1 MKKRILSFLM
11 LTVMLFSLFVITA
24 CGDDPVDPTPTP
36 PGTVTLAQALKDNG
50 YTKIIYPNRDADNA
64 LMAQGLAIIKEAFLS
79 LTGTTL
85 LDDNDR
91 VKYGDPV
98 PANAKEILF
107 GKTNRESSKTL
118 GQTVEANRA
127 NSAKDYQI
135 VIKDQEVNLA
145 VGGKLGY
152 VEAAKAFAALLAQ
165 PVSLDNYDSGLKQY
179 AWEWATLAGVSLSQY
194 KIVYPKDASDE
205 VQDAAEDLQDAL
217 FNVSGY
223 KVDLISDTNAETAY
237 EILIGHT
244 NRSASTALAS
254 DASWRNNNAFDYK
267 FATSGSKIVIM
278 AGDDEVGTELAV
290 AGFIETHLTPDKSA
304 TLSWNYSKDKEGI
317 YDLTIAGTPA
327 AQFQIVVADNADFD
341 TQYNAI
347 RLQEYL
353 LSRTG
358 YNLKIVTDKAPTT
371 AHEILLGTSSRNAA
385 QSSMARDAWKID
397 YSNGDLYFRAKNY
410 YGLTEAIKHFVTYLN
425 SENIDRNIDTS
436 YAASAVVTDVPIIWN
451 GTTDHT
457 AKDVAQD
464 LGVTH
469 KSGTYVL
476 AWNDEFDDFW
486 GDGWLDMEKWH
497 LGDSM
502 GAGKWTD
509 VNFADERED
518 GMVSVK
524 DGIMTMYTTYD
535 PTNLATP
542 YSTHHAVVT
551 NETMNFNYGYLEMR
565 GQPPYRGGVEWPS
578 YWAHSGGA
586 RLAAAKYP
594 ATSGISGAPY
604 NDAAYQIE
612 IDFFEIFANDKVA
625 TPNLHKWGKFETDPN
640 DPSKTVYSGG
650 PHDQISGKDQGAAN
664 SGTREYI
671 FSSTEEAN
679 KMHTYGFLWTEYL
692 MAFSID
698 GEFYYAYDLSANFG
712 SQCEKTMDPF
722 KSQYLQVIFN
732 STVYTEA
739 WLNIYPDPTQPD
751 GIASWISQSIKDR
764 IRNAEQ
770 FASHF
775 PWEFQVDYVRYY
787 KIANY
792 GELLTTDPATIG
804 TPKKDFR

>member
-24 CGDDPVDPTPTP
+24 CGDDPATPPAPGPTT

-50 YTKIIYPNRDADNA
+50 YTKIIYPNKDGDNA
-64 LMAQGLAIIKEAFLS
+64 AMSQGLTIIKEAFFS
-79 LTGTTL
+79 LTGTAL
-85 LDDNDR
+85 LEDNDR
-91 VKYGDPV
+91 VKYGDPI

-152 VEAAKAFAALLAQ
+152 IEAAKAFAALLSQ

-179 AWEWATLAGVSLSQY
+179 TWEWATVAGVSLSQY
-194 KIVYPKDASDE
+194 KIVYPQNAGNE
-205 VQDAAEDLQDAL
+205 VQASAQALRDAL

-223 KVDLISDTNAETAY
+223 NVEIISDTNAETTY

-244 NRSASTALAS
+244 NREASTALAS
-254 DASWRNNNAFDYK
+254 DASWRNNNTFDYK
-267 FATSGSKIVIM
+267 FSASGTKIVIM
-278 AGDDEVGTELAV
+278 AGDDEIGTELAV
-290 AGFIETHLTPDKSA
+290 TDFIATHLIADKSA
-304 TLSWNYSKDKEGI
+304 ALNWNYSKNKEGI

-327 AQFQIVVADNADFD
+327 SQFQIVVAENADFD

-347 RLQEYL
+347 RLQKYL
-353 LSRTG
+353 QMRTG
-358 YNLKIVTDKAPTT
+358 YNLKIVTDKAPST
-371 AHEILLGTSSRNAA
+371 AHEILVGTSSRNAA
-385 QSSMARDAWKID
+385 QSTMARDAWKID
-397 YSNGDLYFRAKNY
+397 YSKGDLYFRAKNY
-410 YGLTEAIKHFVTYLN
+410 LGVAEAIKHFVTYLN
-425 SENIDRNIDTS
+425 SENVDRDLDAS
-436 YAASAVVTDVPIIWN
+436 YTASATVTDVPIIWN
-451 GTTDHT
+451 GIAENT

-469 KSGTYVL
+469 KQGTYIL

-486 GDGWLDMEKWH
+486 GDGWLDLEKWH
-497 LGDSM
+497 LSDSM
-502 GAGKWTD
+502 GAANWTD
-509 VNFADERED
+509 VDFSSSRED
-518 GMVSVK
+518 GMVTVK

-551 NETMNFNYGYLEMR
+551 NNTMNFNYGYLEMR
-565 GQPPYRGGVEWPS
+565 GAPPYRGGVEWPS

-586 RLAAAKYP
+586 ALAKKKYP
-594 ATSGISGAPY
+594 ATSGIANAPY

-612 IDFFEIFANDKVA
+612 IDYFEIFGHATKV
-625 TPNLHKWGKFETDPN
+625 TPNLHKWGKFEADPN
-640 DPSKTVYSGG
+640 DPDKLVYKGG
-650 PHDQISGKDQGAAN
+650 PHDQISGRDLGAAV
-664 SGTREYI
+664 SGTQEYN
-671 FSSTEEAN
+671 FSSNEEAN
-679 KMHTYGFLWTEYL
+679 QMHTYGFLWTEHL

-698 GEFYYAYDLSANFG
+698 GEFYYAYDITNPFG
-712 SQCEKTMDPF
+712 SQCDKTMDPF
-722 KSQYLQVIFN
+722 RTQYLQIIFN
-732 STVYTEA
+732 STIYTQA
-739 WLNIYPDPTQPD
+739 WLNKNSW
-751 GIASWISQSIKDR
+751 ASQTLKDR
-764 IRNAEQ
+764 INNPEQ
-770 FASHF
+770 FADHF
-775 PWEFQVDYVRYY
+775 PWEFKVDYVRYY
-787 KIANY
+787 KINNY

-804 TPKKDFR
+804 TPKADFQW